1 MFLSNEY
8 QFEPRILI
16 RDKNHFW
23 TTRIMLIS
31 CLTEEGKTSVIC
43 LTRLKYGFIHYI
55 LCLLVSIVKF
65 YETFVQSTESGQ

>member
-1 MFLSNEY
+1 
-8 QFEPRILI
+8 
-16 RDKNHFW
+16 
-23 TTRIMLIS
+23 MLIS

-65 YETFVQSTESGQ
+65 YETFVQSTESGQVRMNDS